1 MIAAYIAFC
10 AIVSIVATIVMP
22 DYTDRDISQEWA

>member
-10 AIVSIVATIVMP
+10 TIVSIVATIMMP
-22 DYTDRDISQEWA
+22 DYTNRDISQERA